1 MGEVWAVSSPHS
13 TFEVHAKGGML
24 SDVRLIV
31 AGRVLSPFYVAP
43 WIGSGLKA
51 DPPILENLRGEFPC
65 VPFGADYLAS
75 SVTPEW
81 MPSLARTSADHA
93 LDDSDFLLHGY
104 CSMAD
109 WRLVDRDEL
118 SIEIAIDYPA
128 SSAIR
133 RLTRRITADATGPNL
148 SFALTIESRRAVS
161 RPIGVHPN
169 FALPDLAGSFVINP
183 GAFEFGIVHAAGP
196 EPGVSRALP
205 GAIFA
210 DIAAVPQADGTQAS
224 FARLPFP
231 HATEEILELCGIN
244 GTVELIDE
252 DKGVSYRLTWNPKD
266 FNSLLL
272 WMSNRGRPYAP
283 WNSRNLCVGVEPLT
297 GAFDLGT
304 RAALAP
310 NPINRRGVATVV
322 DLDPLTPRVI
332 EYHFT
337 AAPWHGRPHPE
348 TQI

>member
-1 MGEVWAVSSPHS
+1 MGEVWAVNSPHS

-24 SDVRLIV
+24 SDVRLNV
-31 AGRVLSPFYVAP
+31 AGRIIAPFYEAP
-43 WIGSGLKA
+43 WIASGVKA

-65 VPFGADYLAS
+65 VPFGADYPES

-81 MPSLARTSADHA
+81 KPSLARTSADQS

-104 CSMAD
+104 CSMAE
-109 WRLVDRDEL
+109 WSLVSRDDL
-118 SIEIAIDYPA
+118 SIEIAIDYPL

-133 RLTRRITADATGPNL
+133 RLTRRIAADASGPNL
-148 SFALTIESRRAVS
+148 SFSLTIEARRAVS

-169 FALPDLAGSFVINP
+169 FALPARSGGFLIRP
-183 GAFEFGIVHAAGP
+183 GVFEFGIVHAAGP

-205 GAIFA
+205 GAVFA
-210 DIAAVPQADGTQAS
+210 DIAAVPLADGTTAA
-224 FARLPFP
+224 FDWLPFP
-231 HATEEILELCGIN
+231 YATEEILELCGID
-244 GTVELIDE
+244 GSVELLDE
-252 DKGVSYRLTWNPKD
+252 DLDVSYRLTWDPKD

-272 WMSNRGRPYAP
+272 WMSNRGRPYPP
-283 WNSRNLCVGVEPLT
+283 WNSRNLCLGVEPMT

-322 DLDPLTPRVI
+322 QLDPATPRVM
-332 EYHFT
+332 EYHV
-337 AAPWHGRPHPE
+337 AASPRLGRPHEE
-348 TQI
+348 TQL